1 MPDTEAPQIAPSAS
15 AHPGPHFPVLFA
27 DGVQSAF
34 WGRGIVKFYL
44 ARSEPAFTAQGP
56 ALEQPFVQVVMP
68 YDGLIAAAV
77 FFHQIVER
85 LIADKA
91 ITEPQIEAYR
101 SASVQQSGV

>member
-1 MPDTEAPQIAPSAS
+1 
-15 AHPGPHFPVLFA
+15 
-27 DGVQSAF
+27 
-34 WGRGIVKFYL
+34 
-44 ARSEPAFTAQGP
+44 
-56 ALEQPFVQVVMP
+56 MP